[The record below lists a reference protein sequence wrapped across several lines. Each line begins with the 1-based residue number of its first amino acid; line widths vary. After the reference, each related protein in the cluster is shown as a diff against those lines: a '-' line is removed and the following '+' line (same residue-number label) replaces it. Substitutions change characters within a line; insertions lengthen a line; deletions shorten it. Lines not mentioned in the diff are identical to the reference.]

1 MRIRP
6 LLAATVFSVA
16 ASVALVGCGGDD
28 STTASV
34 TTVGAERLV
43 EVAET
48 GDATVIDV
56 RTPEEFAAGHVE
68 GALNIN
74 VESPTFADE
83 IAALPKDETY
93 VVYCRSG
100 NRSAAAA
107 IQMADAGFTDL
118 YDVDAGLATLAEAG
132 VALTQ

>member
-6 LLAATVFSVA
+6 LLAAAVFSVA
-16 ASVALVGCGGDD
+16 AAVSLVGCSSDDGG
-28 STTASV
+28 TAAV
-34 TTVGAERLV
+34 TTVGAEQLI

-48 GDATVIDV
+48 GEATVIDV

-83 IAALPKDETY
+83 IEALPKDQTY

-107 IQMADAGFTDL
+107 EQMADAGFTDL

>member
-6 LLAATVFSVA
+6 LLVATVVSVA
-16 ASVALVGCGGDD
+16 AATALVGCGSDEG
-28 STTASV
+28 STAA
-34 TTVGAERLV
+34 TTTLEADRLV
-43 EVAET
+43 EVAAA
-48 GDATVIDV
+48 GGATIIDV
-56 RTPEEFAAGHVE
+56 RTPEEFAAGHVA

-83 IAALPKDETY
+83 IATLPKDETY

-107 IQMADAGFTDL
+107 AQMADAGFTDL

-132 VALTQ
+132 VPLTQ

>member
-6 LLAATVFSVA
+6 LLAATVVSLA
-16 ASVALVGCGGDD
+16 ASVALVGCSSDD
-28 STTASV
+28 GATASV
-34 TTVGAERLV
+34 TTVGADRLV
-43 EVAET
+43 EVADT
-48 GDATVIDV
+48 ADATIIDV
-56 RTPEEFAAGHVE
+56 RTPEEYAAGHVE

-83 IAALPKDETY
+83 IAQLPKDETY
-93 VVYCRSG
+93 VIYCRSG

-107 IQMADAGFTDL
+107 VQMADAGFTDL

>member
-1 MRIRP
+1 M
-6 LLAATVFSVA
+6 
-16 ASVALVGCGGDD
+16 
-28 STTASV
+28 
-34 TTVGAERLV
+34 
-43 EVAET
+43 
-48 GDATVIDV
+48 

-83 IAALPKDETY
+83 IEALPKDQTY

-107 IQMADAGFTDL
+107 EQMADAGFTDL

>member
-6 LLAATVFSVA
+6 LLATTVFSVA
-16 ASVALVGCGGDD
+16 AAVSLVGCSSDD
-28 STTASV
+28 AATAAV
-34 TTVGAERLV
+34 TTVGAEQLV

-48 GDATVIDV
+48 GQATVIDV
-56 RTPEEFAAGHVE
+56 RTPQEYAAGHVA

-83 IAALPKDETY
+83 IEALPKDQTY
-93 VVYCRSG
+93 VIYCRSG

-107 IQMADAGFTDL
+107 EQMADAGFTDL